1 MGAFYVSFLFSL
13 SYLIA
18 FGFML
23 EVYQA
28 LVLKKIW
35 PVSNSIHLLFRN
47 SYWYMSYAIS
57 SVLNLHFA
65 GSLALDSLER
75 LYLQRKKLFIPGA

>member
-23 EVYQA
+23 EVHQA
-28 LVLKKIW
+28 LPKK
-35 PVSNSIHLLFRN
+35 N
-47 SYWYMSYAIS
+47 MA
-57 SVLNLHFA
+57 SVQQY
-65 GSLALDSLER
+65 SLAFQKQLLVYE
-75 LYLQRKKLFIPGA
+75 LCNKLSAEFTLRGVFGT

>member
-28 LVLKKIW
+28 LVLKKYGQCPTVFTCFSETVIG
-35 PVSNSIHLLFRN
+35 I
-47 SYWYMSYAIS
+47 
-57 SVLNLHFA
+57 
-65 GSLALDSLER
+65 
-75 LYLQRKKLFIPGA
+75 